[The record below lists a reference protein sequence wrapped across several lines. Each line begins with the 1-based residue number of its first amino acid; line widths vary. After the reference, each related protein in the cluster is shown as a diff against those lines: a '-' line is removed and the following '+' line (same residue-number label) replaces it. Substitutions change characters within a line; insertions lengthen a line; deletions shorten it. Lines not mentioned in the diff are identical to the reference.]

1 MSRSCNSLYWL
12 SKSRDVLMVELAM
25 QALWI
30 RLLLSDS
37 YFGIT
42 LQTMLPHCFLTVT
55 ISISPWLSSE
65 ADSQALLYGQDG
77 QPRLLPQRQ
86 VPQ

>member
-1 MSRSCNSLYWL
+1 
-12 SKSRDVLMVELAM
+12 MVDLATW
-25 QALWI
+25 ALWI

-37 YFGIT
+37 NSGIT
-42 LQTMLPHCFLTVT
+42 LQTILPHCFLTAA

-65 ADSQALLYGQDG
+65 ADRQALLYGQDS
-77 QPRLLPQRQ
+77 QPRLLPQTE